1 MKKKTGLKGIVTF
14 FSIDFNPIH
23 INDILDIHRYLMKRK
38 QYKIMFGIIKKMF
51 ILLLN
56 NIVNGTNL
64 KRCISLSNKKC
75 MIQPTLINLYPNEHL
90 QEFHY

>member
-1 MKKKTGLKGIVTF
+1 
-14 FSIDFNPIH
+14 
-23 INDILDIHRYLMKRK
+23 
-38 QYKIMFGIIKKMF
+38 MF